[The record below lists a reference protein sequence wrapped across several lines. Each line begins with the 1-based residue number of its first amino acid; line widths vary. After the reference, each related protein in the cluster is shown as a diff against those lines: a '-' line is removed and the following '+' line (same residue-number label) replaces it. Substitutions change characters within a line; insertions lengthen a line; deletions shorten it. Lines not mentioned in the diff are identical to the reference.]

1 MAGINTTETT
11 TETTFNTETN
21 TPCVSGVKVGDLVT
35 FGRPNGQKTEGR
47 VIRVNPVSITVEQT
61 EARGVVKVR
70 EAGTK
75 WRLHP
80 SLVQLVGE
88 EKPLVP
94 VTTGVKV
101 KPPIAFKNKKRTTTV
116 DAGDF
121 QTTPSRPE
129 AEIILDI
136 RDVEVGLSP
145 ECLSHDGERSRKEVK
160 AAAKRLNAKRVALVK
175 ELGREPSY
183 QEIWGVPEF
192 GSSES
197 TEPGESA
204 HD

>member
-1 MAGINTTETT
+1 M
-11 TETTFNTETN
+11 
-21 TPCVSGVKVGDLVT
+21 V

-47 VIRVNPVSITVEQT
+47 ITRVNPASITVEQT
-61 EARGVVKVR
+61 EQRGVVKVR

-101 KPPIAFKNKKRTTTV
+101 KPPIAFKNKRNTTV
-116 DAGDF
+116 VQDS
-121 QTTPSRPE
+121 PSRT
-129 AEIILDI
+129 AQEIIDDI
-136 RDVEVGLSP
+136 RAVETSLSP
-145 ECLSHDGERSRKEVK
+145 ECLSHDGERSRKGVK
-160 AAAKRLNAKRVALVK
+160 AAAKRLNAQRVALIK

-183 QEIWGVPEF
+183 QEVWGVPEF
-192 GSSES
+192 GSDETPSLELVH
-197 TEPGESA
+197 G
-204 HD
+204 